1 MVTSIKGAT
10 ASLTLESGHDTG
22 CNACAPPRAGLEPA
36 NALSPAAPPTGLALG
51 PPEPATPLPNVAR
64 LENLTD
70 GGGEAALASNTP
82 AAMDQTAASE
92 TNLEPFALDDIDA
105 DQVHTEGW
113 QPVLPR
119 SIRFV
124 FFGPTACI
132 TSRHAFLTVVRDS
145 KIMQRCQFSRQ
156 RNGANGVPFLV
167 LTVRRS
173 EHLESIR
180 LMGMTPFVQSVNDTL
195 HATNCRVTF
204 VDQLPW
210 MAFAP
215 NDTRNAKCEA
225 RNTPTFALQL
235 DNGFSVLDEGT
246 TLDSGTGIVTG
257 TDTPSSSTL
266 HRRKQD
272 TRARFGIKNV
282 GGKFRAGSL
291 NVRGLK
297 ISSQAEKVSDIAAI
311 LTAKQVD
318 ICAVQETWLD
328 PAVEDVIAPNYT
340 FVGTVGY
347 ETATR
352 LGGGTGFL
360 VRDSFMSAVEVLH
373 WKTKKFT
380 QATWIKV
387 KSGSRR
393 NHLVMASVYIRPVSE
408 SRTLAEVDADL
419 DLLAADIL
427 KWTQKFT
434 VLING
439 DFNARIGKADNEEE
453 ALVPKYG
460 EKTRNAEGNALIALM
475 GQCDLVS
482 LANRHGP
489 DTEYTCIR
497 ANGNSVV
504 DYLLGSKSLLKC
516 SRSVTHHPVDDD
528 SDHVLMAIDIP
539 SNIRPRV
546 TKPATTVRWRLDR
559 LEDPT
564 IHVAY
569 KDAIVS
575 AIVSLAE
582 QSEDAAQRSQATV
595 DQDGHIVTDIII
607 GAANCTI
614 GKKLS
619 KGRKTAPWWCSEYND
634 IRVLSQQHYETAK
647 RSNDTADWDTFSLTR
662 KEKNKMKRA
671 LVKTQFQKDVRG
683 TSRIWESDFG
693 SKEAWTAAK
702 RLRNSKAG
710 CSAPAATKC
719 YGITDEN
726 GEYVCEP
733 EGIARVFRTHYSK
746 LATPTL
752 SPNYDE
758 AHRVHVENEVQ
769 TWLHEGKQELQPE
782 YDGAFSA
789 EELDAVIKA
798 MPSHKSADA
807 EDIAGELI
815 KYGGSALHG
824 LLLEMINRC
833 WLSERTPTSW
843 GQGVIVNL
851 FKDGNPNDPGNYRG
865 ITLISIIRKL
875 FSNMLR
881 KRIEKGVALHESQ
894 AAFREGRSCVD
905 HIYTLSQIV
914 HASGMCKRQLFALF
928 LDIKKAYDTVWRAG
942 LFYKLK
948 AKGVKGRAWRVLYD
962 LFGKTQSKVRVSGT
976 LSSPFDLLV
985 GVGQGDP
992 LSTLLFDI
1000 FIDDL
1005 LESLH
1010 VECGGN
1016 GVTLSEA
1023 LKIAALAFAD
1033 DVSTLSHDA
1042 AKFQDSINHVAAWL
1056 RKWRMDANTVK
1067 SKIVV
1072 FHPQAGQAAHD
1083 PSPRTFTLAGVPL
1096 TQVSEIKYL
1105 GVWFS
1110 ENGSWETHVAKSLA
1124 KMKKALAYWRPLLRC
1139 HAVHTSVRLLMLHTF
1154 IYSTALY
1161 GSEVWNATKTKL
1173 GAFDVVVKSAIR
1185 CVLGLRRNE
1194 VGSDALLMD
1203 TGLIPPSMVLMA
1215 NKLCYHRHLQSLDPT
1230 RWCAIAQNCRFAGVR
1245 TAGRPRAGTN
1255 WVGEVRNFA
1264 ALVCHDLNVGDLFR
1278 TANDQNLTRR
1288 VSTRSARAE
1297 VDGGLQHDSEE
1308 VNSEEPPS
1316 RKVLLDNL
1324 WLWSKRSLATKYE
1337 KMASCKPA
1345 WYYGCVSAQARGV
1358 SQYVRVL
1365 PSRRARIIMSAR
1377 SGRLVHL
1384 QARLSTTGGEVDPI
1398 GSGCISC
1405 QELLGDLKQA
1415 TSHCMVDCP
1424 AVWPRLD
1431 EFFSTVHGLFDLGG
1445 SFSDY
1450 LQTLS
1455 GADLIGAILS
1465 PNKVDIPSK
1474 VIGRYWAA
1482 VADLYCCQGD
1492 CDCRNSHG
1500 ISDLGA
1506 SGRAIDGGG
1515 VSDSDALCDSQEVLG
1530 VVNVHVDTAVM

>member
-1 MVTSIKGAT
+1 MVTINKGAT
-10 ASLTLESGHDTG
+10 ASLTLECGHDIG
-22 CNACAPPRAGLEPA
+22 CNACTPPRAGLEPVS
-36 NALSPAAPPTGLALG
+36 ALSPAASSIGTALG
-51 PPEPATPLPNVAR
+51 PPNPVTPLPNVAR
-64 LENLTD
+64 IENLTD
-70 GGGEAALASNTP
+70 GGGEAALTSITP
-82 AAMDQTAASE
+82 AATDQSATLE
-92 TNLEPFALDDIDA
+92 QNLEPLVSADADA
-105 DQVHTEGW
+105 DQDHIEGW
-113 QPVLPR
+113 KHVLPK

-124 FFGPTACI
+124 FFGPNACI
-132 TSRHAFLTVVRDS
+132 TSRHAFLMVVRDS
-145 KIMQRCQFSRQ
+145 NVLQGCQFSRQ

-173 EHLESIR
+173 EHVEIIR
-180 LMGMTPFVQSVNDTL
+180 LMGMTPFVQSVNATL
-195 HATNCRVTF
+195 NAANCRVTI
-204 VDQLPW
+204 VDRLPW

-215 NDTRNAKCEA
+215 NDARNTECEA
-225 RNTPTFALQL
+225 RNTANVAVVLK
-235 DNGFSVLDEGT
+235 NGFSVLDEGT
-246 TLDSGTGIVTG
+246 TPISGIEIGTGSSR
-257 TDTPSSSTL
+257 PSSITL
-266 HRRKQD
+266 HRRE
-272 TRARFGIKNV
+272 RAPRNHIR
-282 GGKFRAGSL
+282 GKFRAGSL

-297 ISSQAEKVSDIAAI
+297 ICSQVEKASDIAAV
-311 LTAKQVD
+311 LTAKQID
-318 ICAVQETWLD
+318 ICAIQETWLD
-328 PAVEDVIAPNYT
+328 PMTEDVIAPAYT

-360 VRDSFMSAVEVLH
+360 IRDDFMSAVEVLH

-393 NHLVMASVYIRPVSE
+393 NHLIMASVYVRPVNE
-408 SRTLAEVDADL
+408 LRTLAEVGADL
-419 DLLAADIL
+419 DLLAGDIL
-427 KWTQKFT
+427 KWSQKFT

-439 DFNARIGKADNEEE
+439 DFNARIGKADDGKV
-453 ALVPKYG
+453 AFVPKYG
-460 EKTRNAEGNALIALM
+460 EKTRNAEGNALIELM
-475 GQCDLVS
+475 TQCDLFS
-482 LANRHGP
+482 LGNRHGP
-489 DTEYTCIR
+489 TTEYTCIR

-516 SRSVTHHPVDDD
+516 SKSVTHHPVDDD

-539 SNIRPRV
+539 SNIKPRA
-546 TKPATTVRWRLDR
+546 TKPATTIRWRLDR

-564 IHVAY
+564 VESAY
-569 KDAIVS
+569 KDAIVT
-575 AIVSLAE
+575 AIVSLGH
-582 QSEDAAQRSQATV
+582 QPGDAADASQAAI
-595 DQDGHIVTDIII
+595 DQAAKSVSDIII

-619 KGRKTAPWWCSEYND
+619 KGRNTVPWWCSEYND
-634 IRVLSQQHYETAK
+634 IRVLSQQHYETAM
-647 RSNDTADWDTFSLTR
+647 RSKNTADWDTFVTTR
-662 KEKNKMKRA
+662 KKKNKTKGT
-671 LVKTQFQKDVRG
+671 LVKTQFQKDLRG
-683 TSRIWESDFG
+683 TSSIWESGFG
-693 SKEAWTAAK
+693 SKAAWTAAK

-710 CSAPAATKC
+710 CSSPAATKC
-719 YGITDEN
+719 HGITDET

-746 LATPTL
+746 LATPST

-758 AHRVHVENEVQ
+758 AHRVHVEEEVRKWANEG
-769 TWLHEGKQELQPE
+769 TQEWQPE
-782 YDGAFSA
+782 YDA
-789 EELDAVIKA
+789 EFLAGELDEVIKA
-798 MPSHKSADA
+798 MPRHKSADA
-807 EDIAGELI
+807 EDMTGELI
-815 KYGGSALHG
+815 KYGGNALHS
-824 LLLEMINRC
+824 LILAMINRC
-833 WLSERTPTSW
+833 WLSERTPNSW

-865 ITLISIIRKL
+865 ITLIPVIRKL

-881 KRIEKGVALHESQ
+881 KRIEKGVTLHESQ

-914 HASGMCKRQLFALF
+914 NASGMSKQQLFVLF

-962 LFGKTQSKVRVSGT
+962 LFGKTQSKVRVCGT

-1010 VECGGN
+1010 TECGGN
-1016 GVTLSEA
+1016 GVTLSD
-1023 LKIAALAFAD
+1023 LLQIAALAFAD
-1033 DVSTLSHDA
+1033 DVACLSHDA
-1042 AKFQDSINHVAAWL
+1042 AKFQASIDHVGAWL

-1067 SKIVV
+1067 SKVVV
-1072 FHPQAGQAAHD
+1072 FHPHAGHAAHD
-1083 PSPRTFTLAGVPL
+1083 PSPHTFTLAGAPL
-1096 TQVSEIKYL
+1096 TQVSDIKYL

-1110 ENGSWETHVAKSLA
+1110 ENGSWDKHVATSLA
-1124 KMKKALAYWRPLLRC
+1124 KMKKSLGFWRPLLGC
-1139 HAVHTSVRLLMLHTF
+1139 HGVQTKVRLMMLYTF

-1161 GSEVWNATKTKL
+1161 GSEVWNATKARL

-1185 CVLGLRRNE
+1185 CVMGLRRNE

-1203 TGLIPPSMVLMA
+1203 TGLIPPSVVLMA
-1215 NKLCYHRHLQSLDPT
+1215 NKLCYQRHLLSLDPT
-1230 RWCAIAQNCRFAGVR
+1230 RWCAIAQTCKFAGVR
-1245 TAGRPRAGTN
+1245 TAGRPRAGAN
-1255 WVGEVRNFA
+1255 WGGEVRNFTA
-1264 ALVCHDLNVGDLFR
+1264 VVSHDLNVGDLFR

-1288 VSTRSARAE
+1288 VSTRSARAV

-1308 VNSEEPPS
+1308 VNSEESPS

-1337 KMASCKPA
+1337 SMAACMPA
-1345 WYYGCVSAQARGV
+1345 WYYGCVSAQARGA
-1358 SQYVRVL
+1358 SQYLRTL
-1365 PSRRARIIMSAR
+1365 SSKRARVIMSAR
-1377 SGRLVHL
+1377 SGRLVYL
-1384 QARLSTTGGEVDPI
+1384 QARLKSTTWGMVDPV
-1398 GSGCISC
+1398 GSDCTSC

-1431 EFFSTVHGLFDLGG
+1431 VFFSTVQGLFDLGG

-1455 GADLIGAILS
+1455 GVDLIMAILS
-1465 PNKVDIPSK
+1465 PNKVDIPLK
-1474 VIGRYWAA
+1474 VTGRYWAA

-1492 CDCRNSHG
+1492 CDCRKSHG
-1500 ISDLGA
+1500 VADLGA
-1506 SGRAIDGGG
+1506 SGRAIDGTHGVG
-1515 VSDSDALCDSQEVLG
+1515 VSDSDTLRDSQDVLG